1 MGEGGAVH
9 WGPAMFDSLLDLIPT
24 ALPFTLIV
32 LTLALLIWLARWALL
47 GRAHLLG
54 YEARRTR
61 QLVLLGFI
69 AVCVV
74 LTIIALPVAASTREQ
89 LLSLVGLV
97 TTAVIGISSTTF
109 VAHAMAGF
117 MLRSTKSFKVGDF
130 LKIGDHFGRVTERG
144 LMHTEIQT
152 EDRDLT
158 TLPNL
163 HLITHPYT
171 VVRASGT
178 IISAEVGLGYGVHHA
193 VIEPLLLSAADQ
205 TGLGEPFVRV
215 MSLDDYTVTYRISG
229 LLEDPRQLITAR
241 SRLHHAVLDT
251 LHGRGI
257 EIMSPT
263 FMMQRPQPASAQE
276 IPVSVRKKDR
286 VEPKATAEGVAF
298 DKADAATEKEQA
310 AESLVEEIKR
320 CEAEIKAADPEAKPA
335 LSQRLE
341 SLKQRAAA
349 LEQERHVDEDDSE

>member
-1 MGEGGAVH
+1 MLDE
-9 WGPAMFDSLLDLIPT
+9 LLKIIPP
-24 ALPFTLIV
+24 ALPFILTL
-32 LTLALLIWLARWALL
+32 LTLAILIWVARWVLLIRGGA
-47 GRAHLLG
+47 LLG
-54 YEARRTR
+54 YEARRSR
-61 QLVLLGFI
+61 QLVLLAII

-74 LTIIALPVAASTREQ
+74 LTIIALPVPDSTQDQ

-97 TTAVIGISSTTF
+97 TTAVIGLSSTTF
-109 VAHAMAGF
+109 VAHVIAGF

-178 IISAEVGLGYGVHHA
+178 IVSAEVGLGYGVHHA
-193 VIEPLLLSAADQ
+193 VLEPLLLSAAGQ
-205 TGLGEPFVRV
+205 AGLGEPFVRV
-215 MSLDDYTVTYRISG
+215 MSLDDFTVTYRVSG
-229 LLEDPRQLITAR
+229 LLSDPRQLITTR
-241 SRLHHAVLDT
+241 SRLHQAVLDT

-257 EIMSPT
+257 EIMSPS
-263 FMMQRPQPASAQE
+263 FMAQRPQPGGAQE

-286 VEPKATAEGVAF
+286 AEPKATAEGVAF

-310 AESLVEEIKR
+310 VVSLVEQIKQ
-320 CEAEIKAADPEAKPA
+320 CEADLKTADAQAKPA
-335 LSQRLE
+335 LQEQLE
-341 SLKQRAAA
+341 SLKQRATE
-349 LEQERHVDEDDSE
+349 LERERGVDADDSE

>member
-1 MGEGGAVH
+1 
-9 WGPAMFDSLLDLIPT
+9 MFESLLNSIPT
-24 ALPFTLIV
+24 ALPFILI
-32 LTLALLIWLARWALL
+32 LLAMALLIWVARWVLL
-47 GRAHLLG
+47 IRGGALLG
-54 YEARRTR
+54 YEARRSR
-61 QLVLLGFI
+61 QLVLLAII

-74 LTIIALPVAASTREQ
+74 LTIIALPVPDSTQDQ

-97 TTAVIGISSTTF
+97 TTAVIGLSSTTF
-109 VAHAMAGF
+109 VAHVIAGF

-178 IISAEVGLGYGVHHA
+178 IVSAEVGLGYGVHHA
-193 VIEPLLLSAADQ
+193 VIEPLLLSAAAQ
-205 TGLGEPFVRV
+205 VGLGDPFVRV
-215 MSLDDYTVTYRISG
+215 MSLDDFTVTYRVSG
-229 LLEDPRQLITAR
+229 LLSDTPQLITAR
-241 SRLHHAVLDT
+241 SRLNTAVLDT
-251 LHGRGI
+251 LHGRDI

-263 FMMQRPQPASAQE
+263 FMAQRPQPGDAQE

-286 VEPKATAEGVAF
+286 LEPKSTAEGVAF
-298 DKADAATEKEQA
+298 DKADAAAEKEQA
-310 AESLVEEIKR
+310 ALSLVEEIKQV
-320 CEAEIKAADPEAKPA
+320 EAELKAADAEDKPA
-335 LSQRLE
+335 LTRRLE
-341 SLKQRAAA
+341 SLKKQAEQ
-349 LEQERHVDEDDSE
+349 LERERRVAEDGGE